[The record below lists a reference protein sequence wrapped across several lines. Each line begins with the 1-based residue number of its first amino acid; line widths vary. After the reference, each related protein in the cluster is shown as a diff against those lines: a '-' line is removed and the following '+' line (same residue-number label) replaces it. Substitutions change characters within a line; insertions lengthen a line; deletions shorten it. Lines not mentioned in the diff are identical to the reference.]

1 MNKLSVLLVA
11 ALILIPP
18 YAIAGEISEADT
30 GTYVILGRNNV
41 PIDMFY
47 RLSKSGEKWVMDGK
61 KTGNSWKN
69 ISCDKG
75 CDYRKATDAEIET
88 YFPAE
93 LRAKVDIACI
103 KNIAQAFCRYSPKGD
118 STKSAYVVIALVTG
132 SPIPMFIRRVNP
144 Q

>member
-1 MNKLSVLLVA
+1 MNKLSVLFAV
-11 ALILIPP
+11 LILISPFS
-18 YAIAGEISEADT
+18 IAGEISETDI
-30 GTYVILGRNNV
+30 GTYVLLGRDNA

-61 KTGNSWKN
+61 KPGDSWRN

-75 CDYRKATDAEIET
+75 CDYAIASSGEIET
-88 YFPAE
+88 YFPAT
-93 LRAKVDIACI
+93 LRAKVDIVCI

-118 STKSAYVVIALVTG
+118 ATKSAYIVIALVTG
-132 SPIPMFIRRVNP
+132 QPIPMFIRRVNS